1 VLKPI
6 GVFALTRSRAR
17 PFTSRQLDLVTTFAD
32 QALRSTRSA
41 AAGRSILEIMQSSL
55 LLGYQGPSEQDD
67 P

>member
-6 GVFALTRSRAR
+6 GVIALTRSRAR

-32 QALRSTRSA
+32 QALRGTRSA
-41 AAGRSILEIMQSSL
+41 VADRSILEIKQSSL